1 VQRCLGA
8 VSILC
13 TTCAPM
19 PAAIQ
24 SAAPAQTVDCTT
36 SGTATSSEDNDA
48 ATKLRDA
55 VERSPFYAVSAARIG
70 VKTCHATQSSDEQ
83 KLEYTFRDGGWL
95 HVTRQRRIE
104 YSDQEVRFA
113 TPLADDPMTVL
124 ADAERAAFGN
134 EGCGMTWRDAR
145 TRPAEDDANAKETIY
160 FGDVCNC
167 QARVRTN
174 AAGRVTGLLLRS
186 AC

>member
-1 VQRCLGA
+1 
-8 VSILC
+8 
-13 TTCAPM
+13 M
-19 PAAIQ
+19 PPAIQ
-24 SAAPAQTVDCTT
+24 SAAPSQPIDCTT
-36 SGTATSSEDNDA
+36 SGTATSPQDQDA
-48 ATKLRDA
+48 AARLRA
-55 VERSPFYAVSAARIG
+55 TVERSPFYAVAARIG
-70 VKTCHATQSSDEQ
+70 VKACHANQSSDEL

-113 TPLADDPMTVL
+113 TPLADDPMKVL
-124 ADAERAAFGN
+124 TDAERTAFGN
-134 EGCGMTWRDAR
+134 EGCGITWRDAR
-145 TRPAEDDANAKETIY
+145 TQPAEDDANAKETIY

-174 AAGRVTGLLLRS
+174 AAGRVTGLLFRS

>member
-1 VQRCLGA
+1 
-8 VSILC
+8 
-13 TTCAPM
+13 M

-24 SAAPAQTVDCTT
+24 SAAPSPPIDCTT
-36 SGTATSSEDNDA
+36 SGSATTPQDKDA
-48 ATKLRDA
+48 ATKLRGA
-55 VERSPFYAVSAARIG
+55 VEQSPFYAVSAARTG
-70 VKTCHATQSSDEQ
+70 VKACHATQGSDEL

-113 TPLADDPMTVL
+113 TPLADDPQKVL
-124 ADAERAAFGN
+124 TDTERAGFGA
-134 EGCGMTWRDAR
+134 EGCGLTWRDAR
-145 TRPAEDDANAKETIY
+145 TQPAEDDATAKETIY

-167 QARVRTN
+167 QARIRTN
-174 AAGRVTGLLLRS
+174 AGGRVTGLLFRS